1 MFYRLLSYIKTL
13 KDVTIVCF
21 FLYNSCESLLA
32 WIGKSSLR
40 EELHN
45 NSTKQSQEVCLL
57 FHEIATQPTAARNDD
72 LVSI

>member
-1 MFYRLLSYIKTL
+1 MFYRLLSYIKIL

-40 EELHN
+40 EELHS
-45 NSTKQSQEVCLL
+45 NSTKQSQEFV
-57 FHEIATQPTAARNDD
+57 II
-72 LVSI
+72 S